1 MLRCLGGLGQTSL
14 YATRGW
20 LWKQLLTRTVL
31 SMPRKD
37 YTSGYKIQRRAFIFG
52 VLQAS
57 VTRYKYLQISA
68 KILQCLMLKLETAV
82 VTDAIAHP
90 LLECSPTLWAGVM
103 PSLRPRTYDGDARV
117 VSHGDAAGSLWL
129 VVSGWVK
136 LTRQTPDGKES
147 ITGLCTQG
155 DVFGEAALFANAN
168 YPYSAEVVGDAAELV
183 AVPATTMRALVAK
196 EPALS
201 NRVMAL
207 LNERTAQAQ
216 LKLEHMT
223 TMSAAQRL
231 GCFLLRLCHTQT
243 GGSKTI
249 QIPVEKHILAAYLGM
264 KPETLSRSQQQL
276 KLVGVAVSGQSLTV
290 GDIGTLRQFVCSSC
304 SESGNCEAED
314 ASN

>member
-1 MLRCLGGLGQTSL
+1 MLRSKKHAIIDT
-14 YATRGW
+14 
-20 LWKQLLTRTVL
+20 
-31 SMPRKD
+31 
-37 YTSGYKIQRRAFIFG
+37 
-52 VLQAS
+52 
-57 VTRYKYLQISA
+57 IS
-68 KILQCLMLKLETAV
+68 
-82 VTDAIAHP
+82 HP
-90 LLECSPTLWAGVM
+90 LLQENPELWASVVPMLHTKSYG
-103 PSLRPRTYDGDARV
+103 GDARI
-117 VSHGDAAGSLWL
+117 VSHGDAASSLWL

-168 YPYSAEVVGDAAELV
+168 YPYSAEVVGEAAELV
-183 AVPATTMRALVAK
+183 AVPAATIRALVAK
-196 EPALS
+196 EPTLS
-201 NRVMAL
+201 ARVMAL

-231 GCFLLRLCHTQT
+231 GCFLLRLCHTQM

-276 KLVGVAVSGQSLTV
+276 KPVGVAVSGQSLTV
-290 GDIGTLRQFVCSSC
+290 GDIGKLRQFVCNSC
-304 SESGNCEAED
+304 SESGSCDVED
-314 ASN
+314 TSN